1 MHPEALICTF
11 IEEAFNN
18 GNLSILNNI
27 IHPDY
32 QFSSPDSRMTGIG
45 QLKEFIQSFR
55 TAFPDLKIRID
66 DIFSSTDRTCTS
78 FTLTGTH
85 KGNFLGIPP
94 TKKTVAVRGVVISK
108 FHENKIS
115 EEWEILDN
123 VGFFQ
128 QLGVVPS
135 LS

>member
-1 MHPEALICTF
+1 MHPKALIFTF

-18 GNLSILNNI
+18 GNLSILDDI

-32 QFSSPDSRMTGIG
+32 HFSSPDSQITGIG
-45 QLKEFIQSFR
+45 QLNEFIQSFR
-55 TAFPDLKIRID
+55 AAFPDLRIHID
-66 DIFSSTDRTCTS
+66 DIFASDDRTCTS

-85 KGNFLGIPP
+85 KGDFMGIPP
-94 TKKTVAVRGVVISK
+94 TKKTVAVRGMVISK
-108 FHENKIS
+108 FQDNKIS

-123 VGFFQ
+123 LGFFQ
-128 QLGVVPS
+128 QLGVAPG

>member
-1 MHPEALICTF
+1 MHPKALISTF

-18 GNLSILNNI
+18 GNLSILDDT

-32 QFSSPDSRMTGIG
+32 QFSSPDSRMNGIG

-55 TAFPDLKIRID
+55 TAFPDLKLRID
-66 DIFSSTDRTCTS
+66 DILVSDDRTCTS
-78 FTLTGTH
+78 FMLTGTH
-85 KGNFLGIPP
+85 KENFMGIPP
-94 TKKTVAVRGVVISK
+94 TKKSVAVRGVVISK
-108 FHENKIS
+108 FEDNKIL

-123 VGFFQ
+123 LGFFQ

>member
-1 MHPEALICTF
+1 MNPKALISTF
-11 IEEAFNN
+11 IEEAFNS
-18 GNLSILNNI
+18 GNFSILNDI

-32 QFSSPDSRMTGIG
+32 QYSSPDSRMTGID

-66 DIFSSTDRTCTS
+66 DILTSDDRTCTS

-85 KGNFLGIPP
+85 KENFMGIPP
-94 TKKTVAVRGVVISK
+94 TKKTVEVRGVVISK
-108 FHENKIS
+108 FQDNKIS

-123 VGFFQ
+123 LGFFQ

>member
-1 MHPEALICTF
+1 MHPEALIRTF

-18 GNLSILNNI
+18 GNLSILDEI

-32 QFSSPDSRMTGIG
+32 RFSSPDSRINGIG

-55 TAFPDLKIRID
+55 TAFPDLKLRID
-66 DIFSSTDRTCTS
+66 DIFASGDRTCTS

-85 KGNFLGIPP
+85 EENFMGIPP
-94 TKKTVAVRGVVISK
+94 TKKAVEVQGVVISK
-108 FHENKIS
+108 FQENKIS

-123 VGFFQ
+123 FGFFQ